1 MFVFPQEVYK
11 FLDDEK
17 RILEEEKKGL
27 EQDKKDL
34 ELALNTAQD
43 ELKAI
48 SDNMAVEEENFDKQ
62 RLINVL
68 EGDFPHCLFIR
79 SSLFFLTVKFYRCSP
94 LGAESELDN
103 LGEQVAADQVLQ
115 QQLATENRTL
125 KDLLDQV

>member
-1 MFVFPQEVYK
+1 MIIFTNVLSSELKLFVFPQEVYK

-48 SDNMAVEEENFDKQ
+48 SENMAVEEENFDKQ

-79 SSLFFLTVKFYRCSP
+79 SSLFFVRDGISFRRGL
-94 LGAESELDN
+94 
-103 LGEQVAADQVLQ
+103 
-115 QQLATENRTL
+115 
-125 KDLLDQV
+125 